1 MISKRKKLYDEIYER
16 LKNEISQLPM
26 GTKLP
31 SEEKLCETF
40 GVSRTIIREVIVA
53 LERDGFVIR
62 KQGLGT
68 FVIRDDKL
76 VHTGIEYLRGLFK
89 IISSSGKIPSFLI
102 NDYEKVKVDK
112 NVARRL
118 QIQEGEEIIKT
129 KHLYAADGFPVIYA
143 ETYVATGRIYG
154 GTESFLKAFL
164 QNKTKVLFSLL
175 EEDLGR
181 PVRYAVAEIIAIA
194 ADQKL
199 SNLLRVDIGKPLV
212 LLSEVHY
219 GIDDLPL
226 LYSEDYINTDVF
238 LIQII
243 RKKI

>member
-129 KHLYAADGFPVIYA
+129 KHFYAADGFPVIYA
-143 ETYVATGRIYG
+143 ETYMATGRIHG